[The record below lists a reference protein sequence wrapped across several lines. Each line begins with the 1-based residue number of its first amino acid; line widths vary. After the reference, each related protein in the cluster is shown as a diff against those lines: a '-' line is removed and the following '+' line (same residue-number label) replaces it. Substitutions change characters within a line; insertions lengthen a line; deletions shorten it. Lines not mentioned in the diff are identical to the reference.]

1 MFMHLIKKKLSWPL
15 ILIFFFISG
24 LDAKEKFLSLKNNKA
39 NVRYGPSL
47 DSPVKYIYTKKNLPL
62 KEIDKKE
69 NFRRIIDL
77 KKNSGWIHYSQL
89 KPANSIIILDDK
101 VLFKKPS
108 NFSRPIARLE
118 KGRLLVIKKCEDDWC
133 KITTGDYSGWIK
145 TENVWG
151 SAK

>member
-1 MFMHLIKKKLSWPL
+1 MWLIKKIFILSL
-15 ILIFFFISG
+15 TMTFLFIFDSS
-24 LDAKEKFLSLKNNKA
+24 AKEKFLSLKNNKA

-47 DSPVKYIYTKKNLPL
+47 DSPVKYVYTKKNLPL

-118 KGRLLVIKKCEDDWC
+118 KGRLLIIKKCLKNWC
-133 KITTGDYSGWIK
+133 SVKTDNYLGWVK
-145 TENVWG
+145 TDKVWG
-151 SAK
+151 FVN